1 MNMEKHC
8 TGWLGGNSTGI
19 KGAILGDIIGSA
31 FEFKKPS
38 EYDYKTVVLLTESS
52 HFTDDTVMTLA
63 TKHALRCQIPFATAY
78 KLFGRTYP
86 DAGYGEMFE
95 DWINEVDESI
105 VSESYGSGAAMRIS
119 PIVEHSTD
127 ISTMFDDI
135 EASALCSHGSPEGT
149 KGANVAAGALK
160 MAMDGI
166 SKGQIL
172 SYAIACYPVD
182 QYKVSPW
189 YSVETLREKYQ
200 WSDLAQDVVPL
211 AIRCAIEAESF
222 EDFMRRVIS
231 IDCDADTVGAIGG
244 AIAEEFF
251 KDTNDP
257 LLNCADEIIGKYLDD
272 YLWNEYK
279 AEVIA

>member
-1 MNMEKHC
+1 M
-8 TGWLGGNSTGI
+8 GI

-31 FEFKKPS
+31 FEFRKPS

-78 KLFGRTYP
+78 KLFGRMYL

-95 DWINEVDESI
+95 DWINETDEA
-105 VSESYGSGAAMRIS
+105 VQGESYGSGAAMRIA
-119 PIVEHSTD
+119 PIAEYVSD
-127 ISTMFDDI
+127 NLRMFAKVKQS
-135 EASALCSHGSPEGT
+135 ASCSHDSDDGK
-149 KGANVAAGALK
+149 KGATVTCGAMR
-160 MAMDGI
+160 MAQKKCSRRD
-166 SKGQIL
+166 IL
-172 SYAIACYPVD
+172 AYAIACYPID

-189 YSVETLREKYQ
+189 YSVETMREKYQ

-257 LLNCADEIIGKYLDD
+257 LLNRADEIIGKYLDD

>member
-1 MNMEKHC
+1 M
-8 TGWLGGNSTGI
+8 GI

-31 FEFKKPS
+31 FEFRKPS
-38 EYDYKTVVLLTESS
+38 EYDYKTVDLLTESS
-52 HFTDDTVMTLA
+52 RFTDDTVMTLA

-78 KLFGRTYP
+78 KLFGRIYP

-95 DWINEVDESI
+95 DWINETDEMI
-105 VSESYGSGAAMRIS
+105 QGESYGSGAAMRIS

-166 SKGQIL
+166 SKGRIL
-172 SYAIACYPVD
+172 SYAIACYPID

-189 YSVETLREKYQ
+189 YSVETLRENYQ

-251 KDTNDP
+251 QDTNDP
-257 LLNCADEIIGKYLDD
+257 LLNRADEIIRQYLDD
-272 YLWNEYK
+272 RLWREYK
-279 AEVIA
+279 SEVTT